1 MTFTRLYAMGVSFL
15 LIVEPFVL
23 QSSFASA
30 GTWFWWLL
38 GVVGLVGI
46 AAEHVVSRRKRS
58 QSSLHVL

>member
-1 MTFTRLYAMGVSFL
+1 MIFTKIYALIVSFV
-15 LIVEPFVL
+15 LILEPFVL
-23 QSSFASA
+23 HASFASF

-58 QSSLHVL
+58 RSSLHVL